1 MPILTTTPARVA
13 LILAVLASGIV
24 GSTAVASQRTGA
36 LGPQSSS
43 TVTTIAQADSG
54 GMAGSTNQTIAVR
67 RKGLPPMVFTDDGAV
82 SSLIKSTRAQIESL
96 EVGLAKD
103 LAHGSFRARQ
113 TRRTVDS
120 SPHQK
125 GGSTTDELLSARKEL
140 GALKQALRS
149 DLANGEFR
157 APQTG
162 REVAKRQAAPSGA
175 GEAALA
181 NGAVSVSDDV
191 WSLEMAI
198 ERDLHAKRFKAIE
211 THFVI
216 DGRRWKTN

>member
-1 MPILTTTPARVA
+1 MAMLTATPARVA

-24 GSTAVASQRTGA
+24 GSTAVASQRTSA
-36 LGPQSSS
+36 LGPQSAG
-43 TVTTIAQADSG
+43 TVTTITRADNAGGSG
-54 GMAGSTNQTIAVR
+54 FPDQPIAVR
-67 RKGLPPMVFTDDGAV
+67 RKGLPPIVFTDDGAV
-82 SSLIKSTRAQIESL
+82 SSLIKSTRAQLKSL
-96 EVGLAKD
+96 EGGIAKD
-103 LAHGSFRARQ
+103 LAHGRFRAQQ

-120 SPHQK
+120 SPRQK
-125 GGSTTDELLSARKEL
+125 GASTTDELLSARNEL
-140 GALKQALRS
+140 GALKRALRT

-162 REVAKRQAAPSGA
+162 RELGKRQTAPLGA
-175 GEAALA
+175 GEVALA
-181 NGAVSVSDDV
+181 KGAVSVSDDV

-216 DGRRWKTN
+216 DGRRWKTK

>member
-1 MPILTTTPARVA
+1 MAMLTATPARVA

-24 GSTAVASQRTGA
+24 GSTAVASQRTSA
-36 LGPQSSS
+36 LGPQSAG
-43 TVTTIAQADSG
+43 TVTTIARADNAGGSG
-54 GMAGSTNQTIAVR
+54 FPDQPIAVR
-67 RKGLPPMVFTDDGAV
+67 RKGLPPIVFTDDRAV
-82 SSLIKSTRAQIESL
+82 SSLIKSTRAQLKSL
-96 EVGLAKD
+96 EGGLAKD
-103 LAHGSFRARQ
+103 LAHGRFRAQQ

-120 SPHQK
+120 SPRQK
-125 GGSTTDELLSARKEL
+125 GASTTDELLSARNEL
-140 GALKQALRS
+140 GALKRALRT

-162 REVAKRQAAPSGA
+162 RELGKRQTAPLGA
-175 GEAALA
+175 GEVALA
-181 NGAVSVSDDV
+181 KGAVSVSDDV

-216 DGRRWKTN
+216 DGRRWKTK